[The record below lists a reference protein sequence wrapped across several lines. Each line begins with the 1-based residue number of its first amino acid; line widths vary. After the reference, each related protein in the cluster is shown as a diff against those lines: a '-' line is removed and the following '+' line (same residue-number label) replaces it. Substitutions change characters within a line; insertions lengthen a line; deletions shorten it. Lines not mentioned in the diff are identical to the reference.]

1 MIYEINPLDWQLLC
15 MFWLFFFYDVYNFFQ
30 GISIVHSLIGLF
42 LNAFSCVKKKQIKE
56 LFLLIWTNG
65 SKIAQSEARCEGSNL
80 WPSYLFSDSSFAH
93 INSFLIRVV
102 FDGDTPVKQCTFQYV
117 TFDILCT
124 YDILTK
130 NGPFI
135 QWQTHRQA
143 MEFLGQR
150 PQCKVRGVL
159 TGGFSL
165 HMPYIAHTWYR
176 GLQWCGAQTLVSRDK
191 YLLTERGLVVL
202 WSTNTW

>member
-80 WPSYLFSDSSFAH
+80 WPSYLFSNSSFAH
-93 INSFLIRVV
+93 MNSFLIRVV

-159 TGGFSL
+159 TGGLACTCLIL
-165 HMPYIAHTWYR
+165 HILGIGGYNDVGHKHLKA
-176 GLQWCGAQTLVSRDK
+176 G
-191 YLLTERGLVVL
+191 
-202 WSTNTW
+202 TNTC